1 MKRRSRWPI
10 LVVVALLLGAA
21 AWLMGR
27 GDPPEHTA
35 AVEKLKFPERLRPA
49 EYQRLQK
56 RQTLRP
62 EVAEAIAK
70 ANQRPPPKARD
81 PLLAALPSPGPG
93 RTAVVFEANA
103 LRNSPVGEL
112 LLDCMRARS
121 PSDDPFAYFKSST
134 GIDPLKDI
142 DRVAMLDTGVVAS
155 GNFQNANWKEVFK
168 GSTPPVSYGQHAMIF
183 TPAARS
189 PDAPPANKRAP
200 QAAAVWNNE
209 LIISSNSLADL
220 RATIDKLEGRA
231 DPGPSILS
239 DDESYGEVYGVLAPQ
254 DLADMLGSSQKELAD
269 KVLEAAQQVKLHVD
283 AQNDVAMVAD
293 FTGPDGDKIT
303 DLGKTLG
310 GVLSLGR
317 LKAQSDGDQDMADL
331 LDLARVVPEDGHFR
345 AKLALPMDFLQQK
358 LAWCRDH
365 TDGGA
370 SEKPAPATAPA
381 PAPAPA
387 APAPTADPNANG
399 STGT

>member
-1 MKRRSRWPI
+1 
-10 LVVVALLLGAA
+10 
-21 AWLMGR
+21 
-27 GDPPEHTA
+27 
-35 AVEKLKFPERLRPA
+35 
-49 EYQRLQK
+49 
-56 RQTLRP
+56 
-62 EVAEAIAK
+62 
-70 ANQRPPPKARD
+70 
-81 PLLAALPSPGPG
+81 
-93 RTAVVFEANA
+93 VVFEANA

-121 PSDDPFAYFKSST
+121 MSDDPFAYFKDST

-142 DRVAMLDTGVVAS
+142 DRVAMLDSGVVAS
-155 GNFQNANWKEVFK
+155 GNFANANWSEVFK
-168 GSTPPVSYGQHAMIF
+168 GSGPPQPYGPHAMIF
-183 TPAARS
+183 TPPSRS
-189 PDAPPANKRAP
+189 GDAPSANKRAP
-200 QAAAVWNNE
+200 MAAAVWNNQ
-209 LIISSNSLADL
+209 LIISSNSMEELQ
-220 RATIDKLEGRA
+220 ATLDKLDGKT

-254 DLADMLGSSQKELAD
+254 DLADMLGTSQKELAQ
-269 KVLEAAQQVKLHVD
+269 KVLDAAQSVKLHVD

-293 FTGPDGDKIT
+293 FTGDDTDKIT

-345 AKLALPMDFLQQK
+345 AKLALPMEFLQAK
-358 LAWCRDH
+358 LAWCRDR

-370 SEKPAPATAPA
+370 SAKQAAPAAPAAPTPA

-387 APAPTADPNANG
+387 ADPNANG
-399 STGT
+399 STGN